1 MYNKFLEFAVQLA
14 KAAGGIQLAYFRGDR
29 LSIET
34 KSNVY
39 DVVTRAD
46 KESEE
51 LIAGMIAERYP
62 DHAILGEEGGC
73 RGNAASDW
81 RWVVDPLDGTTNY
94 SQGLPLFTVSIAL
107 QYRGE
112 TIVGVV
118 YAPYLNELFTA
129 TKGGGAYLQY
139 ASREPERLRV
149 GEKQTLATS
158 VIASGFPYDKDVN
171 PDNNSDNVARIIPYV
186 RDVRRLGSAAYDISC
201 VAAGLLDGR
210 AVTTHWRSADRLR
223 QLYPGL
229 RVDDDRIFIESGKY
243 WTSAGVTAGI
253 DLALALIERDFGAA
267 LSQQVARRLV
277 VFMRRNGDQRQYS
290 QTLRLQDRVAA
301 PFRELVEKM
310 EARLSARWSVDDM
323 ADACQM
329 SRRTFQRK
337 FAAHFG
343 VAPTE
348 VLRRLRE
355 ERAGALE
362 SAGKMT
368 RKAVEQHVGPVPKRP
383 RQ

>member
-1 MYNKFLEFAVQLA
+1 MKTPEPSIGERAPRGAPESAPIAPQRVLFVLYDGFQPLDLAGPWQAFSSANEESGRQLYA
-14 KAAGGIQLAYFRGDR
+14 LNTIAA
-29 LSIET
+29 SP
-34 KSNVY
+34 
-39 DVVTRAD
+39 VVTTWEQGLR
-46 KESEE
+46 
-51 LIAGMIAERYP
+51 MQ
-62 DHAILGEEGGC
+62 
-73 RGNAASDW
+73 
-81 RWVVDPLDGTTNY
+81 VDGTFEADDDAPIDMLLVP
-94 SQGLPLFTVSIAL
+94 GGPGVDRAAAH
-107 QYRGE
+107 GE
-112 TIVGVV
+112 TRAWLRRRNDGTRRTSSVC
-118 YAPYLNELFTA
+118 T
-129 TKGGGAYLQY
+129 GAFI
-139 ASREPERLRV
+139 
-149 GEKQTLATS
+149 LA
-158 VIASGFPYDKDVN
+158 
-171 PDNNSDNVARIIPYV
+171 
-186 RDVRRLGSAAYDISC
+186 
-201 VAAGLLDGR
+201 AAGLLDGR

-223 QLYPGL
+223 KLYPGL

-323 ADACQM
+323 ADACGM

-362 SAGKMT
+362 GAGKMT
-368 RKAVEQHVGPVPKRP
+368 RKAVEQHVGPVYKRA

>member
-1 MYNKFLEFAVQLA
+1 MYDELLKFAVQLA
-14 KAAGGIQLAYFRGDR
+14 KAAGGIQLAYFRGDN
-29 LSIET
+29 LSIRT

-46 KESEE
+46 RESVE
-51 LIAGMIAERYP
+51 YP

-139 ASREPERLRV
+139 ASREPERIRV

-158 VIASGFPYDKDVN
+158 VIATGFPYDKDVD

-201 VAAGLLDGR
+201 VAAGLLDG
-210 AVTTHWRSADRLR
+210 
-223 QLYPGL
+223 
-229 RVDDDRIFIESGKY
+229 Y
-243 WTSAGVTAGI
+243 WE
-253 DLALALIERDFGAA
+253 LALHEWDVCAAELILAEAGG
-267 LSQQVARRLV
+267 V
-277 VFMRRNGDQRQYS
+277 VCD
-290 QTLRLQDRVAA
+290 
-301 PFRELVEKM
+301 
-310 EARLSARWSVDDM
+310 
-323 ADACQM
+323 
-329 SRRTFQRK
+329 
-337 FAAHFG
+337 
-343 VAPTE
+343 
-348 VLRRLRE
+348 LRRDRGISIV
-355 ERAGALE
+355 AGNGAIVKEIL
-362 SAGKMT
+362 KYV
-368 RKAVEQHVGPVPKRP
+368 R
-383 RQ
+383 

>member
-1 MYNKFLEFAVQLA
+1 MYDELLKFAVQLA

-46 KESEE
+46 RESEE

-112 TIVGVV
+112 TIVG
-118 YAPYLNELFTA
+118 
-129 TKGGGAYLQY
+129 
-139 ASREPERLRV
+139 RESERLRV

-201 VAAGLLDGR
+201 VAAGLLDG
-210 AVTTHWRSADRLR
+210 
-223 QLYPGL
+223 
-229 RVDDDRIFIESGKY
+229 Y
-243 WTSAGVTAGI
+243 WE
-253 DLALALIERDFGAA
+253 LALHEWDVCAAELILAEAGG
-267 LSQQVARRLV
+267 V
-277 VFMRRNGDQRQYS
+277 VCD
-290 QTLRLQDRVAA
+290 
-301 PFRELVEKM
+301 
-310 EARLSARWSVDDM
+310 
-323 ADACQM
+323 
-329 SRRTFQRK
+329 
-337 FAAHFG
+337 
-343 VAPTE
+343 
-348 VLRRLRE
+348 LRRDRGISIV
-355 ERAGALE
+355 AGNGAIVKEIL
-362 SAGKMT
+362 KYV
-368 RKAVEQHVGPVPKRP
+368 R
-383 RQ
+383 